1 MSSGDKLR
9 FSENWPVS
17 VQEHPGHRFNTII
30 KSLVYINAPLLGDF
44 TSILQV
50 GLNQRQWNNVQTV
63 KTHKATGSCFFEKST
78 DWFSIYYCT
87 KCWHPFIVLKS
98 RNPAIM
104 SLNWNMSNSL
114 LFTLHNT
121 VDQAGTSP
129 PPSNDLILL
138 SVPTCTISGL
148 PSIHLCGALMGGA
161 WWK

>member
-9 FSENWPVS
+9 FSENWPV
-17 VQEHPGHRFNTII
+17 QEHPGHRFNTII
-30 KSLVYINAPLLGDF
+30 KPLVYINAPLLGDF

-63 KTHKATGSCFFEKST
+63 KTHKATGSPIDFR
-78 DWFSIYYCT
+78 FS
-87 KCWHPFIVLKS
+87 WHPFMVLKS

-104 SLNWNMSNSL
+104 SLNWNMSNYL
-114 LFTLHNT
+114 LFTLSNT
-121 VDQAGTSP
+121 VDQARTSP
-129 PPSNDLILL
+129 PPSDDLIRL